1 MSKQEYVVKE
11 TPCSAYMT
19 IRKKFVGNC
28 TTSGF
33 TTPESAAQ
41 PRVQLEVEV
50 SVDFS

>member
-1 MSKQEYVVKE
+1 MSKLEYVVKE

-28 TTSGF
+28 ATSGF
-33 TTPESAAQ
+33 TTPEFA
-41 PRVQLEVEV
+41 RLQLEVKV